1 MEIYLIRHGQTD
13 LNKQHR
19 VQGRNGLPLNAEGIS
34 QAKALAKKLTNIDF
48 DEVYSSPQERAV
60 QTAEIATGR
69 KPKVDERID
78 VYDLGSADGLLV
90 SEVKTAENGLIPDPK
105 IYSGVEKIAD
115 YLDRIADFVVGL
127 MVEYKDKPDAKVVV
141 CGHKCTT
148 GAISAYVEGMPK
160 DKNFLKLAVPN
171 GEVKVVSLGLNK

>member
-13 LNKQHR
+13 LNKEHR
-19 VQGRNGLPLNAEGIS
+19 VQGRKGLPLNEEGIK
-34 QAKALAKKLTNIDF
+34 QAKMLSGKLAGIQF

-69 KPKVDERID
+69 KPKLDDRID
-78 VYDLGSADGLLV
+78 VYDLGSADGMLV

-115 YLDRIADFVVGL
+115 YLDRIADFVVEL
-127 MVEYKDKPDAKVVV
+127 MEKFKDKPDAKVVV

-160 DKNFLKLAVPN
+160 DKNFLKLSANN
-171 GEVKVVSLGLNK
+171 GEVKIVKLGLS